1 MTERKIQ
8 TEAFWRDEFAV
19 TDEDVPFIEELFL
32 DEHRPLS
39 LSELSSSLITHY
51 YGREENLIRRQLM
64 RGRIYRPNASFA
76 VGEQLVFPQ
85 LDFALGTVVSERKGN
100 NPEYEDFQVIAVEFE
115 DGDLQ
120 ESSPTKEVREFA
132 ADLKAPHKLSLPDEV
147 EAANLLTV
155 SPADLFES
163 YGDVVQD
170 RLAAYLAS
178 NPDFI
183 EFRGYWLPKG
193 MAPDVHIG
201 LLNIA
206 EAMLVMEEKPL
217 APEQLLR
224 ELDLPKE
231 IPTEVKVFALDAKI
245 AQDERFVDVGDE
257 ERILWA
263 LQRGLPR
270 NAVTPPEHLRYEP
283 VSYDRTVLDV
293 THLQIEREIDDEASR
308 LVAPPTAARA
318 QQLTLILTYPHW
330 RYGTLS
336 LTQRTRGFFPAGLPG
351 QRTQITFLD
360 RVGGSEF
367 KGWVVHEHHYVYG
380 LEAWYEANEVPAGAY
395 IKLERV
401 DDPHTV
407 AVDLVPR
414 RMQREWTRMVTMD
427 AEGGLAFSMQKRP
440 IACEYDELCLIDEP
454 DREIGDALRAQ
465 ERALNR
471 PLRELVRLVYLELAK
486 LNPSVTVHGKTLYTA
501 VNVLRRCPPG
511 LVFATLFG
519 VRQFITTGDGYW
531 VLQGGA

>member
-1 MTERKIQ
+1 
-8 TEAFWRDEFAV
+8 
-19 TDEDVPFIEELFL
+19 
-32 DEHRPLS
+32 
-39 LSELSSSLITHY
+39 
-51 YGREENLIRRQLM
+51 
-64 RGRIYRPNASFA
+64 
-76 VGEQLVFPQ
+76 
-85 LDFALGTVVSERKGN
+85 VSERKGN

-132 ADLKAPHKLSLPDEV
+132 ADLEAPHKLSLPDEV

-155 SPADLFES
+155 SSADLFES

-414 RMQREWTRMVTMD
+414 RMQRDWTRMVTMD

>member
-1 MTERKIQ
+1 VTERKIQ
-8 TEAFWRDEFAV
+8 TEAFWRDEFAM
-19 TDEDVPFIEELFL
+19 TDEDVSSIEELFL

-39 LSELSSSLITHY
+39 LSELSSSLIAHY
-51 YGREENLIRRQLM
+51 YEREENLIRRQLS
-64 RGRIYRPNASFA
+64 RGRVYRPNASFA

-85 LDFALGTVVSERKGN
+85 LDFALGTVVGEREGN
-100 NPEYEDFQVIAVEFE
+100 NPEYQNFKVIAVEFE
-115 DGDLQ
+115 DG
-120 ESSPTKEVREFA
+120 EEAGAPREVREFA
-132 ADLKAPHKLSLPDEV
+132 ADLKEPHKLSFPDEAD
-147 EAANLLTV
+147 AANLL
-155 SPADLFES
+155 SISAADLYES
-163 YGDVVQD
+163 YGDVVQE
-170 RLAAYLAS
+170 RLAKYLTGD
-178 NPDFI
+178 PDFI
-183 EFRGYWLPKG
+183 EFRGLWLPKG

-206 EAMLVMEEKPL
+206 EAMLVIEEKPL
-217 APEQLLR
+217 PPQQLLR

-231 IPTEVKVFALDAKI
+231 IPVEVKVFALNARI

-263 LQRGLPR
+263 LRRWLPQ
-270 NAVTPPEHLRYEP
+270 NAATPPGHLRYEP

-308 LVAPPTAARA
+308 LVAPPTAAAARE
-318 QQLTLILTYPHW
+318 LTLILTYPHW
-330 RYGTLS
+330 RYGTLP
-336 LTQRTRGFFPAGLPG
+336 LTQRTRVFFPTGLPG

-360 RVGGSEF
+360 RAGGTEF
-367 KGWVVHEHHYVYG
+367 SGCVVHEHHYVYG
-380 LEAWYEANEVPAGAY
+380 LEAWYKANEVPAGAY
-395 IKLERV
+395 IKLQRA

-407 AVDLVPR
+407 AVDLIPR
-414 RMQREWTRMVTMD
+414 RMQREWTRMVTLD
-427 AEGGLAFSMQKRP
+427 ADGGLAFSMQKRP

-454 DREIGDALRAQ
+454 DPEVGDALRAQ
-465 ERALNR
+465 ERALDR
-471 PLRELVRLVYLELAK
+471 PLRELVRHVYLELAK